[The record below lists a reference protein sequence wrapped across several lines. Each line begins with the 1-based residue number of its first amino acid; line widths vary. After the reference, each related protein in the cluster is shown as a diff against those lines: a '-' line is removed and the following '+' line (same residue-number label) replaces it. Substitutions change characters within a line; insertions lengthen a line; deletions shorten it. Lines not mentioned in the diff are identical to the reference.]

1 MKKARK
7 RDRSETR
14 LTEAHTRHK
23 RRNREAESTDAP
35 ERQPEANPVAAQMK
49 EVAAL
54 FRSARRRLGIV
65 LARKVGALGDP
76 SRRTP
81 RPPRPQPLHE
91 AAALGAA
98 EAPLATRGSSAP
110 RQIYAEQFAQA
121 TGPDRTRSRR
131 LISRAALETPG
142 GTPMER
148 PGRLGHCSSS
158 HMRHVRRVNLAAPA
172 GASGWSC
179 SFWPGRIGDGTVE
192 CGSGPIAH
200 R

>member
-1 MKKARK
+1 
-7 RDRSETR
+7 
-14 LTEAHTRHK
+14 
-23 RRNREAESTDAP
+23 
-35 ERQPEANPVAAQMK
+35 MK

-110 RQIYAEQFAQA
+110 RHIYAEQFAQA
-121 TGPDRTRSRR
+121 TGPDRTRWRR

-179 SFWPGRIGDGTVE
+179 SFWPGRILSKRRQ
-192 CGSGPIAH
+192 CGLAFHTAQSEFKAAWEASKARTSSEQLAAAYKAMNIRGNG
-200 R
+200 